1 MDTRF
6 RVFRYKNIEEVIMKK
21 VLIVTALAGFV
32 RSFLK
37 NDIVTLQEM
46 GYTVE
51 CAANKNH
58 PGAGKIEE
66 FFDEMNVKFYN
77 IPFSSNSPFSKQT
90 LVAYKSISKLLKNNN
105 YEMIHVHTPIAGA
118 VVKLAARKY
127 RKKGCKIVY
136 TTHGFYFHSQSS
148 KKTWMLYFNFEKILS
163 KYTDYI
169 ITINKE
175 DYGNAKKMY
184 CKNIRY
190 INGVGVNTE
199 KFENVK
205 IDRKAYRENE
215 NIAIN
220 DIVVMSVGELSNRKN
235 HRIIVEALAKL
246 NDERYLYIICGNDMN
261 ENGTSEQLKE
271 LAKEKNVRIRL
282 LGLRDDIPQLC
293 KVADIG
299 AFPSSREGLGL
310 AGIEMLA
317 SGMPIVSSNVQGI
330 KDYMED
336 GKTGY
341 IYNPSDAD
349 GFAEG
354 IKKLTDEN
362 VREKMSEYCV
372 QKAKQFDINIS
383 KTQMKHIYEEVL
395 ERK

>member
-6 RVFRYKNIEEVIMKK
+6 RVFRYKNIEEVVMKK

-66 FFDEMNVKFYN
+66 FFDEMNVKFYDV
-77 IPFSSNSPFSKQT
+77 PFSSNSPFSKQT
-90 LVAYKSISKLLKNNN
+90 LVAYKSISQLLKNNS

-148 KKTWMLYFNFEKILS
+148 KKTWMLYFNFEKLLS

-175 DYGNAKKMY
+175 DYSNAKKMY

-205 IDRKAYRENE
+205 IDKKAYREKE
-215 NIAIN
+215 NIATS

-246 NDERYLYIICGNDMN
+246 NDDRYLYIICGNDMN

-293 KVADIG
+293 KMADIG

-317 SGMPIVSSNVQGI
+317 SGMSIVSSNVQGI

-341 IYNPSDAD
+341 AYNPSDAD

-372 QKAKQFDINIS
+372 RKAKQFDINIS